1 MDLNVQYRKDYRSLA
16 VITIVCSMN
25 SSKVIF
31 EFGFDLDKG
40 IVASTTGATSVM
52 VKFVKVT
59 SPVHKRCLSYG
70 LHLATC
76 DVLNNE
82 KYQDILTWSDNKV
95 DEKSDE
101 EDYSSP
107 PVYVK
112 MLM

>member
-1 MDLNVQYRKDYRSLA
+1 
-16 VITIVCSMN
+16 MN
-25 SSKVIF
+25 SSKVI
-31 EFGFDLDKG
+31 EPVVNKINLFGFDLDKG
-40 IVASTTGATSVM
+40 VVASTTDATSVL

-59 SPVHKRCLSYG
+59 SPVHKQCLSYG
-70 LHLATC
+70 FHLAIC

-82 KYQDILTWSDNKV
+82 KYQDILAWSDNKV
-95 DEKSDE
+95 DGESDE